1 MINIEEKKLEILRHI
16 EGKYRITMRMDVESI
31 SRTNENLKSKG
42 FNILVMYEF
51 AFRENG
57 TSTRIPCICLD
68 DGYISYYQSTHIL
81 NGKIRCE
88 GCRVESY
95 KSNSEKIGFNYVSH
109 RAEPNTCFVTISCN
123 KDGTKKEVTSSE
135 IFSGNNIS
143 CLTCTTNKYKE
154 LALTCGFEYMSHHI
168 NSSRKHILLRC
179 SEDGYFRTIGSSELH
194 EAKAKC
200 PVCNVNK
207 YKVYLA
213 TKNCTYVDHK
223 PNKVTVNITYL
234 NEFGESFEVNC
245 GNLFRNKFAVTK
257 ETHWNQKHS
266 VYCIEANDGTTGYIK
281 IGTANSPDQR
291 LKDIKLKCESTVS
304 TLAEFSDR
312 YQAKALESELHFK
325 LSEHK
330 VEPKDVQHIIGKQ
343 ISRKRV
349 TGDRVKVKDGVTEW
363 FYSSAIPLLK
373 ELGYLK

>member
-1 MINIEEKKLEILRHI
+1 MINIEEKKFEILRYI
-16 EGKYRITMRMDVESI
+16 EGKYRVSMRLDVESV
-31 SRTNENLKSKG
+31 SRTTESLKSKG
-42 FNILVMYEF
+42 FNTLVMYEF

-68 DGYISYYQSTHIL
+68 DGHVSYYQSTHIL

-88 GCRVESY
+88 GCRLKRY
-95 KSNSEKIGFNYVSH
+95 KDCAEHIGFTYVSH
-109 RAEPNTCFVTISCN
+109 RSEPNNCFVTISCN
-123 KDGTKKEVTSSE
+123 KDNTRKEVTSSE
-135 IFSGNNIS
+135 LLENKIS
-143 CLTCTTNKYKE
+143 CTTCTKKKYKE
-154 LALTCGFEYMSHHI
+154 LALSCGFEYVAHHI

-179 SEDGYFRTIGSSELH
+179 PDDGYFKTISSSDLH
-194 EAKAKC
+194 GTKAKC

-207 YKVYLA
+207 YKEYLA

-234 NEFGESFEVNC
+234 NEFGDSFEVNC

-281 IGTANSPDQR
+281 IGTANIPEQR
-291 LKDIKLKCESTVS
+291 LKDIKLNCESVVS

-312 YQAKALESELHFK
+312 YQAKALESDLHSK
-325 LSEHK
+325 LSAHK
-330 VEPKDVQHIIGKQ
+330 VKPEDVQHIIGKQ

-349 TGDRVKVKDGVTEW
+349 TGARVKVKDGVTEW